1 MSDICGEPPAER
13 AATIGQRIKQL
24 RVANGLSL
32 SRLAD
37 LASISKGY
45 LHDLENDQA
54 SKPSA
59 EILYSIALALDTT
72 VGFLLGRRRNP
83 SASEDKDND
92 DPVPIPPSL
101 EQFAREDRIP
111 EEDKRRLACIK
122 YRNEQPKSAEDWRY
136 LYETIKRVIR

>member
-1 MSDICGEPPAER
+1 MSDSCGETPSEQAS
-13 AATIGQRIKQL
+13 TIGQRIKQM
-24 RVANGLSL
+24 RAAKELSL

-37 LASISKGY
+37 LAGISKGY

-59 EILYSIALALDTT
+59 EILYSVALALDTT

-83 SASEDKDND
+83 GASEEKDSGN
-92 DPVPIPPSL
+92 PMPIPASL

-122 YRNEQPKSAEDWRY
+122 YRNEQPKTPEDWRY
-136 LYETIKRVIR
+136 LYETIKRIIR